1 MKKIFFIIITAL
13 SMIINA
19 QTVSL
24 ELMAQCKADPSVCP
38 ENFDYVKDVNYLLN
52 KYVGTWKES
61 LDGKNYEFNFAKK
74 ENFENEY
81 SSVKWDMLI
90 GRVKITNQN
99 GVVEYDDFNKSD
111 HDANWGNNFQA
122 NLKTYL
128 MTFSG
133 NKIGCNDSGF
143 LYLRKPNPAN
153 KMKIDFYPIADIVTQ
168 DCSNFKTTIPTNRII
183 NLTKQ

>member
-24 ELMAQCKADPSVCP
+24 ELMALCDANPSVCP
-38 ENFDYVKDVNYLLN
+38 ENFDYVKDVNHFLN
-52 KYVGTWKES
+52 KYVGTWKGS
-61 LDGKNYEFNFAKK
+61 LDGKNYEFNFIKK
-74 ENFENEY
+74 ENTQRGL
-81 SSVKWDMLI
+81 SGIKWDRLI
-90 GRVKITNQN
+90 GRVRIINQN
-99 GVVEYDDFNKSD
+99 GTVEYDNFNKPDNEASLGD
-111 HDANWGNNFQA
+111 NFHD
-122 NLKTYL
+122 NLKIYL
-128 MTFSG
+128 VGFSG
-133 NKIGCNDSGF
+133 NKTGCNDSGF

-168 DCSNFKTTIPTNRII
+168 DCSNFKTAIPTNRII

>member
-38 ENFDYVKDVNYLLN
+38 ENFDYVKDVNHLLN
-52 KYVGTWKES
+52 KYVGTWKGS
-61 LDGKNYEFNFAKK
+61 LEGKNYEFNFIKK
-74 ENFENEY
+74 ENVEEQI
-81 SSVKWDMLI
+81 SGIKWDVLI
-90 GRVKITNQN
+90 GRVRITNQN
-99 GVVEYDDFNKSD
+99 GTVEFDNFNLSD
-111 HDANWGNNFQA
+111 EDANMGYNFHD
-122 NLKTYL
+122 NLKIYL
-128 MTFSG
+128 VGFSG

-153 KMKIDFYPIADIVTQ
+153 KMKIDFYPVADIVTQ